1 MEIGKLDASNVGSVV
16 MTVVGWVAFGAL
28 VCIGWQIGLKLWGAF

>member
-16 MTVVGWVAFGAL
+16 MTVLGWLAFGAL
-28 VCIGWQIGLKLWGAF
+28 VRLGWELGGKLWGAF